1 MATLINLHPKTE
13 AGVHPTR
20 WAKQVF
26 LPYRTRMRPN
36 SYLNLSQGA
45 RNMRT
50 YAYVAL
56 PLILFVAAL
65 FLVSCSSTSSSKMAT
80 VQVSLSD
87 PSTCSAP
94 QGPFSHIYVS
104 VSDVMIHQSATA
116 PANDPG
122 WVDLTPNLKNNPV
135 QVDLLAG
142 STQCFLAQLGSNGIQ
157 PGSYQ
162 QIRILLASNSSSVPN
177 NHCGTSA
184 NCVMLTSDP
193 LNTPQPLQ
201 LSSESQTGIKIP
213 SGQIAGG
220 KFTVASGDNKDLDLD
235 FNACASIV
243 TQGNGMYRL
252 KPVLHAGEVG
262 LQSASSSISGTVID
276 SVTTQPIVGGNTVVA
291 VEQPDANGVDRVVM
305 ETVADSNGG
314 FSFCPLAAG
323 TYDVVVGAVNGAG
336 TAYAATVITGVQP
349 GSTLGNVPLTPA
361 SMPASIT
368 GGVTSSTG
376 SAATS
381 VDISLSALQSITV
394 SNSNRLVT
402 IPLAAQSMSTASL
415 TTQAGAGCPANTDCA
430 TYTLSVPASN
440 PSVSAFKMGNQSPAA
455 PLAPPVGYT
464 IDAIA
469 FVPGSGGQLDCSPS
483 EMQTNQTSANT
494 PLNVTSGMSV
504 TAATL
509 TFTGCQ

>member
-1 MATLINLHPKTE
+1 MRRRTFFVLSLSLI
-13 AGVHPTR
+13 AACGV
-20 WAKQVF
+20 
-26 LPYRTRMRPN
+26 L
-36 SYLNLSQGA
+36 
-45 RNMRT
+45 
-50 YAYVAL
+50 
-56 PLILFVAAL
+56 LI
-65 FLVSCSSTSSSKMAT
+65 SCSSTSSSKAAM

-87 PSTCSAP
+87 PSTCAAP
-94 QGPFSHIYVS
+94 QGRFSHIYVT
-104 VSDVMIHQSATA
+104 VTDVMIHQSDTA

-142 STQCFLAQLGSNGIQ
+142 SNQCFLAQLGSNGIN

-162 QIRILLASNSSSVPN
+162 QIRILLASNSASVSN
-177 NHCGTSA
+177 NHCGPSA

-193 LNTPQPLQ
+193 LNTPQPLR

-235 FNACASIV
+235 FNACRSIV

-276 SVTTQPIVGGNTVVA
+276 SATMQPIAGGTTVVA
-291 VEQPDANGVDRVVM
+291 VEQPDATGVDRVVM

-314 FSFCPLAAG
+314 FSFCPLASG
-323 TYDVVVGAVNGAG
+323 TYDVVIAAVNGAG
-336 TAYAATVITGVQP
+336 IAYAATVITGVQP
-349 GSTLGNVPLTPA
+349 GNTLGNVPLTPA
-361 SMPASIT
+361 SMPASIS
-368 GGVTSSTG
+368 GGITTSTG

-381 VDISLSALQSITV
+381 ADLSLSALQSIMV
-394 SNSNRLVT
+394 NSSNRLVT

-430 TYTLSVPASN
+430 NYTLSVPASN
-440 PSVSAFKMGNQSPAA
+440 PSVGAFMMGNQSPAVPA
-455 PLAPPVGYT
+455 LPPVPYT

-469 FVPGSGGQLDCSPS
+469 FVPGSGGQLDCIPS
-483 EMQTNQTSANT
+483 EMQTNHTSTNG
-494 PLNVTSGMSV
+494 PLNVSPGMPA

>member
-1 MATLINLHPKTE
+1 MRRLTFCVLSLSVIAACGLLLI
-13 AGVHPTR
+13 
-20 WAKQVF
+20 
-26 LPYRTRMRPN
+26 
-36 SYLNLSQGA
+36 
-45 RNMRT
+45 
-50 YAYVAL
+50 
-56 PLILFVAAL
+56 
-65 FLVSCSSTSSSKMAT
+65 SCSSTSSSKAAM

-87 PSTCSAP
+87 PVTCAAP
-94 QGPFSHIYVS
+94 QGPFSHIYVT
-104 VSDVMIHQSATA
+104 VTDVMIHQSDTA

-142 STQCFLAQLGSNGIQ
+142 SNQCFLAQLGSNGIN

-162 QIRILLASNSSSVPN
+162 QIRILLASNTASVSN
-177 NHCGTSA
+177 NRCGTSA

-193 LNTPQPLQ
+193 LSTPQPLQ

-220 KFTVASGDNKDLDLD
+220 KFTVASGDNKDLDID
-235 FNACASIV
+235 FNACRSIV

-276 SVTTQPIVGGNTVVA
+276 SATLQPIVGGTTVVA
-291 VEQPDANGVDRVVM
+291 VEQPDATGVDRVVM
-305 ETVADSNGG
+305 ETAADSNGG
-314 FSFCPLAAG
+314 FSFCPLASG
-323 TYDVVVGAVNGAG
+323 SYDVVVAAVNGAG
-336 TAYAATVITGVQP
+336 IAYAATVITGVQP
-349 GSTLGNVPLTPA
+349 GNTLGNMPLTPA
-361 SMPASIT
+361 SMPASIS
-368 GGVTSSTG
+368 GGITTSAG
-376 SAATS
+376 NAATS
-381 VDISLSALQSITV
+381 ADLSLSALQSITV
-394 SNSNRLVT
+394 SSSNRLVT

-430 TYTLSVPASN
+430 NYTLSVPASN
-440 PSVSAFKMGNQSPAA
+440 PSVGAFMMGNQSPAA
-455 PLAPPVGYT
+455 PALPPVSYT

-483 EMQTNQTSANT
+483 EMQTNQTSMSG
-494 PLNVTSGMSV
+494 PLNVSAGMPA

-509 TFTGCQ
+509 AFTGCQ